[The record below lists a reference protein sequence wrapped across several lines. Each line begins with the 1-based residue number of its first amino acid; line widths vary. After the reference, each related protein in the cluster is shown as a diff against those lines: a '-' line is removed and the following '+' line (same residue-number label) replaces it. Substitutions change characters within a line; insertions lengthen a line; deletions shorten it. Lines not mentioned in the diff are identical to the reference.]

1 MNDSFQIKNSQE
13 LIDFLKSSENIDAYK
28 DFDYQLRTNYGFI
41 YNLKSGQVV
50 FIPNNFRGDGLL
62 FQNKNCLDQI
72 IEADKFPI
80 DNPGNNLYDTEIER
94 IKSIN
99 KQIDFYRKHLNTV
112 LKFDFEEISHEAA
125 QAYIKKVVGRTI
137 RKLTT
142 NTDLVGLIAIFGELL
157 RKEINGKWA
166 IEKWYG
172 IYNPHYKPRILTK
185 NNKLIFIDDDIL
197 IKLKWKVTKVDGIFE
212 NTEGIVDMEKRKKYH
227 QYHILSE

>member
-1 MNDSFQIKNSQE
+1 MNDRFQIKNSQE
-13 LIDFLKSSENIDAYK
+13 LIDFLKSNENIDAYR
-28 DFDYQLRTNYGFI
+28 DFDYQLKTNFGFI

-62 FQNKNCLDQI
+62 FPNKNCLDQI
-72 IEADKFPI
+72 IEADRFPI
-80 DNPGNNLYDTEIER
+80 ENPGNNLYDTEIER

-112 LKFDFEEISHEAA
+112 LKFDFEEISREVA
-125 QAYIKKVVGRTI
+125 QAYIKRVVGRTI
-137 RKLTT
+137 KKLTT

-157 RKEINGKWA
+157 RKEINGKWV

-172 IYNPHYKPRILTK
+172 TYNPHYKPRILTK
-185 NNKLIFIDDDIL
+185 NNMLIFIDDVIL

-212 NTEGIVDMEKRKKYH
+212 NTEGIVDMGIRKKYH
-227 QYHILSE
+227 QQYILS